1 MDIGEKNQLNIAKK
15 SMDYNCI
22 GTVFLGLSHMKAIE
36 VIKRATGKTVE
47 LPTDCSC
54 QYLHG
59 HLGSLHG

>member
-22 GTVFLGLSHMKAIE
+22 GTVFLGLSHTKAIE
-36 VIKRATGKTVE
+36 VIKQATGEAVAP
-47 LPTDCSC
+47 PTDCSC